1 ATAVAA
7 TTATTALLSPPPCSS
22 PVTELVAA
30 ALLSCLDVPV
40 WRSSLSQRT
49 ATSAPRTQRR
59 GCKGTGPTSWSGPSV
74 QSQPSP
80 GTLAFPPSHGAG
92 CPPRGASDACGGHGV
107 AAWFKGMPWLLPML
121 SVWTGQIQ
129 RWVHDCDIILRGR
142 KTTVAFTVLGCAA
155 RLICIVLMCYFQ
167 VATSS
172 ARMGQA
178 EF

>member
-1 ATAVAA
+1 QPLP
-7 TTATTALLSPPPCSS
+7 LLPPRPPPRSYPPLPARLQSPSWLPPRCS
-22 PVTELVAA
+22 PVSTCRSGGARCLSEPRHQLRGRSGEAA
-30 ALLSCLDVPV
+30 
-40 WRSSLSQRT
+40 
-49 ATSAPRTQRR
+49 
-59 GCKGTGPTSWSGPSV
+59 K
-74 QSQPSP
+74 
-80 GTLAFPPSHGAG
+80 
-92 CPPRGASDACGGHGV
+92 GGHGV